1 MRYGYVVDA
10 SASRI
15 TRADFRALKD
25 SGVQGFIQC
34 LQTGGFS
41 ASQAQVASVAPYN
54 LDDSLT
60 EGLATG
66 GYINSQPWRP
76 VSVIVNDGK
85 LVAASTWPYLK
96 MVSND
101 MEIQGITEAQCLA
114 TTLAIE
120 AEGKLAPA
128 YTAWWFAERY
138 GGMRWP
144 WLAAPDRGGWDADYD
159 GRPNIEP
166 IAWGPAGIY
175 PVGKQYKGSTII
187 NGDTYD
193 LNIFDL
199 DYLTNAQG
207 KEDDEMAWERVDID
221 TALSRLA
228 NLDNQDDLFTEI
240 LGRLRNLDDKAND
253 TVEEQRTTNRLL
265 AQIANGL
272 GDTDGTHAHKPTS

>member
-15 TRADFRALKD
+15 TRADFRALKEM
-25 SGVQGFIQC
+25 GVQGFIQC

-41 ASQAQVASVAPYN
+41 ADQKTVASVAPYN

-85 LVAASTWPYLK
+85 AVAASAWPHLK

-120 AEGKLAPA
+120 AEGKLSPA
-128 YTAWWFAERY
+128 YTAWWFAAAY

-144 WLAAPDRGGWDADYD
+144 WLAAPNRGGWDADYD
-159 GRPNIEP
+159 GRPAIEP
-166 IAWGPAGIY
+166 IAWGPSGIY
-175 PVGKQYKGSTII
+175 PVGKQYKGSTLI

-199 DYLTNAQG
+199 DYLTRE
-207 KEDDEMAWERVDID
+207 EDDDMAGLLPEDKEWFQNLLRDFAAAHLNGVASRVGEGNPSTQDVMNVVR
-221 TALSRLA
+221 ALQGGTGGGGGL
-228 NLDNQDDLFTEI
+228 T
-240 LGRLRNLDDKAND
+240 
-253 TVEEQRTTNRLL
+253 L
-265 AQIANGL
+265 AQAL
-272 GDTDGTHAHKPTS
+272 RQVADALE